1 MVSSIL
7 RKGNKKS
14 TPSAT
19 SQPYLVKRILASLS
33 YKHSY
38 SVSTC
43 TYPLCYALASIPYAR
58 SHHFLFATTQLD
70 KILTKLIICAPKLYQ
85 YTIAKCINSS
95 TQRRIET

>member
-38 SVSTC
+38 LVITC
-43 TYPLCYALASIPYAR
+43 IYPPCFSLVSIPYAR
-58 SHHFLFATTQLD
+58 SHHFLFAITQLY
-70 KILTKLIICAPKLYQ
+70 KILTKLIICSPKLNQ

-95 TQRRIET
+95 TQRRIEI